1 MKKSL
6 GLASAF
12 LLAATLTACSDSGS
26 SSGSSSDDYC
36 QVLKDTKQDL
46 TNLDQ
51 GQLNE
56 QTFSDLKEK
65 INKLE
70 ESAPAAVADDWRT
83 IGDGMDQM
91 KGVLD
96 AAGISLDDLEG
107 MNKGQLPEGV
117 DMAKLTELGNKL
129 NEITKVDSRFDKA
142 TKAVEQQAKDV
153 CKVDLGSSTTAP
165 TL

>member
-26 SSGSSSDDYC
+26 SSAGDYC
-36 QVLKDTKQDL
+36 KVLKDTKEDL
-46 TNLDQ
+46 NNLDQ

-70 ESAPAAVADDWRT
+70 ESAPDKVADDWRT
-83 IGDGMDQM
+83 IGAGMDQM

-96 AAGISLDDLEG
+96 DAGISLDDLEG

-117 DMAKLTELGNKL
+117 DMTQLTELGNKL
-129 NEITKVDSRFDKA
+129 NEITKEDSKFDKA
-142 TKAVEQQAKDV
+142 TQTVEQHAKDV
-153 CKVDLGSSTTAP
+153 CKVDLNGSSTTAP
-165 TL
+165 TP